1 MRSEIKRWG
10 NSAAVRIPS
19 KFLHEAKLEVHS
31 RVSMKV
37 EDNKIVIEALQER
50 SARGLALPF
59 TEAQLL
65 TGLNPHTAHA
75 DELPAALLDRELGN

>member
-10 NSAAVRIPS
+10 NSAAVRIPG
-19 KFLHEAKLEVHS
+19 KLLHEAKLEVHS

-37 EDNKIVIEALQER
+37 EDNKIVIEALQQH
-50 SARGLALPF
+50 SPRGLALPF

-75 DELPAALLDRELGN
+75 DELPVALLDRELGN

>member
-31 RVSMKV
+31 RISMKV

-65 TGLNPHTAHA
+65 TGLNPHAAHA

>member
-10 NSAAVRIPS
+10 NSAAVRIPG
-19 KFLHEAKLEVHS
+19 KLLHEAKLEVHS

-37 EDNKIVIEALQER
+37 EDNKIVIEALEER
-50 SARGLALPF
+50 PERALSLPF

-65 TGLNPHTAHA
+65 TGLDPHTAHA